1 MAANVPL
8 LLQAVSF
15 TILLTAVAVCDI
27 RRRIIPDML
36 CAGIALTSLLAFEPK
51 NLAGALIA
59 VIPLVIARF
68 ADQAG
73 AVQRRRLVGAD
84 DPGLRMTGRHRLGLD
99 LGQAQHQ
106 PARRF
111 IFQRGLIDIRRNHGV
126 RDHSDLG
133 QQLQT
138 ARTGRGRISTRPACF
153 RPNRTEP

>member
-36 CAGIALTSLLAFEPK
+36 CAGIALTSLLAFEPE

-68 ADQAG
+68 FGGIEGGDIKFMAATGLVLGFRQSLAAAILG
-73 AVQRRRLVGAD
+73 CTAFAVLSSIYILIRKARGGDTERKPYPLA
-84 DPGLRMTGRHRLGLD
+84 PFLSLGCLAAYF
-99 LGQAQHQ
+99 L
-106 PARRF
+106 F
-111 IFQRGLIDIRRNHGV
+111 
-126 RDHSDLG
+126 
-133 QQLQT
+133 
-138 ARTGRGRISTRPACF
+138 
-153 RPNRTEP
+153 